1 MFYHSRLWWICT
13 CIMEIFVNVYI
24 DFILFTEDVE
34 CENFRS
40 TGNIRI
46 GQLREHNNN
55 MMNTKKYPKSIEF
68 PTKLSRISLKIIIVI
83 IKYLI

>member
-1 MFYHSRLWWICT
+1 
-13 CIMEIFVNVYI
+13 MEIFVNVYI

-34 CENFRS
+34 RENFRY

-68 PTKLSRISLKIIIVI
+68 SIKLLQISLKIIIVI
-83 IKYLI
+83 I